1 MNANDQVHIHTRRI
15 REQPFLH
22 ILHLLEE
29 DVPVVRHK
37 HLVARLER
45 VEHATEEDLN
55 VVESSE
61 QEEVRGGASVTALA
75 PLVLALE
82 LIDLLRSHAERLA
95 VLPHAHGLARKQPKE
110 RIREQAHEEVERRGV
125 LLDG

>member
-1 MNANDQVHIHTRRI
+1 M

-22 ILHLLEE
+22 ILHLLEK

-45 VEHATEEDLN
+45 VEHATEKDIN

-61 QEEVRGGASVTALA
+61 QEARGRASVTALA
-75 PLVLALE
+75 PPVLALE
-82 LIDLLRSHAERLA
+82 LIDLLRTHAERLA
-95 VLPHAHGLARKQPKE
+95 VVPHARGLVRKQPKE
-110 RIREQAHEEVERRGV
+110 PIRDQAHEEVERRGA

>member
-1 MNANDQVHIHTRRI
+1 MNANELVHIHTRRI

-45 VEHATEEDLN
+45 VEHATEEGIN
-55 VVESSE
+55 GVESAE
-61 QEEVRGGASVTALA
+61 QEARGGASVTALA
-75 PLVLALE
+75 PPVLALE

-95 VLPHAHGLARKQPKE
+95 VVPHAHGLARNEPKE
-110 RIREQAHEEVERRGV
+110 RIREQAREEDECRGA
-125 LLDG
+125 LFDG

>member
-1 MNANDQVHIHTRRI
+1 MKANDQVHIHTRRI

-22 ILHLLEE
+22 ILHLLEK

-45 VEHATEEDLN
+45 VEHATEEDIN

-61 QEEVRGGASVTALA
+61 QEARGRASVTALA
-75 PLVLALE
+75 PPVLALE

-110 RIREQAHEEVERRGV
+110 RIREQAHEEDECRGT
-125 LLDG
+125 LFDG